1 MPSAGSFAV
10 IAAASLAAVLLAELT
25 KRWRLPVVVFEVV
38 LGILIGPQVLDWA
51 EISPFINGVANF
63 GLAFLMFMAGYEI
76 DLHRLRGA
84 PLDRAVI
91 SWFVSLGLALCV
103 GAVLI
108 IEGFDISDLLIGLVL
123 TTTAMGALVPILNDA
138 GQTRRPFGA
147 FALAAGAIGE
157 FGPIVAIA
165 VLLAGD
171 NPLIEALW
179 LAAFVLAALALA
191 FVATRPQP
199 RQVDA
204 LLIRQT
210 TTYGQ
215 LPVRLAVLLLA
226 AMLLLASDLGLEGLL
241 GSFTAGM
248 LFRPLLSLEQRERAE
263 PRLNALGFGFVIPFF
278 FVVSGMRFDLDALTG
293 DVGTMAKVPLY
304 FALMLAV
311 RGLPALFIY
320 RGVLPAAQRRALA
333 FLQATALPLVVV
345 ITEIGRQT
353 DRMTASDAAALVGAA
368 MLSML
373 VFPALGLAQLRRD
386 EADPDPEPAPNL
398 DR

>member
-1 MPSAGSFAV
+1 MPSAGSFAI

-25 KRWRLPVVVFEVV
+25 KRWRLPVVVLEVV
-38 LGILIGPQVLDWA
+38 LGILIGPHVLDWA
-51 EISPFINGVANF
+51 EVNSFISGVANF

-76 DLHRLRGA
+76 DLKRLRGA
-84 PLDRAVI
+84 PLNRAVI
-91 SWFVSLGLALCV
+91 SWLVSLGLALCV
-103 GAVLI
+103 GGVLI
-108 IEGFDISDLLIGLVL
+108 IEGFEVSDLLIGLVL

-147 FALAAGAIGE
+147 FALAAGAVGE

-165 VLLAGD
+165 ILLAGD

-179 LAAFVLAALALA
+179 LGAFVLAALALA
-191 FVATRPQP
+191 FVASRPQP
-199 RQVDA
+199 RRVDA
-204 LLIRQT
+204 LMLRQT

-248 LFRPLLSLEQRERAE
+248 LFHPLLSAEQRERAE

-278 FVVSGMRFDLDALTG
+278 FVVSGMRFDLDALTD
-293 DVGTMAKVPLY
+293 DVVTIAKVPLY
-304 FALMLAV
+304 FALLLAV

>member
-25 KRWRLPVVVFEVV
+25 KRWRLPVVVLEVV

-179 LAAFVLAALALA
+179 LAAFILAALALA